1 MGEYFIALSVV
12 VHVSLAVAV
21 AVAVDFADSYIV
33 GCERVEF
40 GQEGHER
47 VADALSICANG
58 LCIIFLKAST
68 YSVMITMCLL

>member
-1 MGEYFIALSVV
+1 MGEYIIALSVV
-12 VHVSLAVAV
+12 VHVSL

-68 YSVMITMCLL
+68 YSVMITMCML

>member
-1 MGEYFIALSVV
+1 MD
-12 VHVSLAVAV
+12 SLAVAV

-33 GCERVEF
+33 GCQRVEF

-68 YSVMITMCLL
+68 YSVMITMCML